1 MSFFKPTTVKYP
13 VAGATL
19 NLRIVPAKD
28 FGRVV
33 DLQAKFNELTDTD
46 GETFD
51 GMITEIAE
59 LIVEYCSSENSEGPT
74 VDDIKELPVSEIGK
88 IFGKLASMS
97 NDPKGK

>member
-1 MSFFKPTTVKYP
+1 MSFFKPTIVKYP
-13 VAGATL
+13 VAGVTV
-19 NLRIVPAKD
+19 NLTVVPAKD

-33 DLQAKFNELTDTD
+33 DLQAKFAEISEAD

-59 LIVEYCSSENSEGPT
+59 LIVEYS
-74 VDDIKELPVSEIGK
+74 DIPDTDSVKELPVSEIGK

>member
-1 MSFFKPTTVKYP
+1 MSFFKPTTVKYQ

-51 GMITEIAE
+51 EMINEIAE
-59 LIVEYCSSENSEGPT
+59 LIVEYCASENSEGPT
-74 VDDIKELPVSEIGK
+74 IDDIKELPVSEIGK
-88 IFGKLASMS
+88 IFGKLSSTA